1 MPKST
6 LEYIAALGRIS
17 CFEIK
22 CPGKEFVRQPEFGC
36 EETHRKV
43 SGTRKKSWRYYG
55 LLDVMRVA
63 CGRESQLGHAST
75 DGEDTAVNQGASKLD
90 NTIRLWPIPVVF
102 DGVKPERMLLMSHQ
116 TRDAPAALESRC
128 GGAGMSAADT
138 TGRRGSSLYYDAD
151 TPSPTSTPNRRPQK
165 LDGDSALR
173 GRPLVGPKWRRLY
186 AIAAQR
192 LRAIESS
199 IGRIE

>member
-1 MPKST
+1 VV
-6 LEYIAALGRIS
+6 LRAFGRDEGS
-17 CFEIK
+17 L
-22 CPGKEFVRQPEFGC
+22 R
-36 EETHRKV
+36 
-43 SGTRKKSWRYYG
+43 
-55 LLDVMRVA
+55 
-63 CGRESQLGHAST
+63 RESQLGHAST
-75 DGEDTAVNQGASKLD
+75 DAEDTAVNQGASKLD

-102 DGVKPERMLLMSHQ
+102 DGVKPENAV
-116 TRDAPAALESRC
+116 DESSDPGRASRPRKPRC
-128 GGAGMSAADT
+128 RHE
-138 TGRRGSSLYYDAD
+138 RRRHNWTPGLFFGWYYDAD
-151 TPSPTSTPNRRPQK
+151 TPSLTSTPNRRPQK

>member
-1 MPKST
+1 
-6 LEYIAALGRIS
+6 
-17 CFEIK
+17 
-22 CPGKEFVRQPEFGC
+22 
-36 EETHRKV
+36 
-43 SGTRKKSWRYYG
+43 
-55 LLDVMRVA
+55 MR
-63 CGRESQLGHAST
+63 RESQLGHAST

-128 GGAGMSAADT
+128 GGAGME
-138 TGRRGSSLYYDAD
+138 RRRHNWTPGLFFSWYYDAD
-151 TPSPTSTPNRRPQK
+151 NPSPTSTPNRRPQK

-192 LRAIESS
+192 LRAIEK
-199 IGRIE
+199 

>member
-1 MPKST
+1 M
-6 LEYIAALGRIS
+6 
-17 CFEIK
+17 
-22 CPGKEFVRQPEFGC
+22 
-36 EETHRKV
+36 
-43 SGTRKKSWRYYG
+43 
-55 LLDVMRVA
+55 
-63 CGRESQLGHAST
+63 
-75 DGEDTAVNQGASKLD
+75 NQGASKLD

-102 DGVKPERMLLMSHQ
+102 DGVKPERMLLMSYQ

-138 TGRRGSSLYYDAD
+138 TGRRGSSLVGIM
-151 TPSPTSTPNRRPQK
+151 TPTLPVRHPRRIRRPQK

>member
-1 MPKST
+1 
-6 LEYIAALGRIS
+6 
-17 CFEIK
+17 
-22 CPGKEFVRQPEFGC
+22 
-36 EETHRKV
+36 
-43 SGTRKKSWRYYG
+43 
-55 LLDVMRVA
+55 MRR
-63 CGRESQLGHAST
+63 GSQLGHAST

-173 GRPLVGPKWRRLY
+173 GRPLVGPKWRRLSLRDCGP
-186 AIAAQR
+186 AADRALYRAKAVGDDQPPTR
-192 LRAIESS
+192 LQGAAE
-199 IGRIE
+199 GRDENT